1 MFTRLTVLQRIQI
14 GLVLAFAFLL
24 VLGSNRLDQKHFSTI
39 QTTVNSVYKD
49 RVVVQDF
56 IYQLN
61 NIFHQKELQHLVQ
74 KGLTD
79 DRLANKKV
87 NELLVSFE
95 RTELTSKEAQMLNE
109 LNLQFEKLKG
119 LESRLKE
126 SKEELSSD
134 VGIQM
139 ANTFDHIQITM
150 DGLAQIQLDESG
162 ELTKLSN
169 KSLGMDIL
177 LSKLE
182 VGFLIIIGIVLLAL
196 IFSPAR
202 SIQTVDEN

>member
-14 GLVLAFAFLL
+14 GLVLAMAFLL

-39 QTTVNSVYKD
+39 QNTVNSVYKD

-61 NIFHQKELQHLVQ
+61 NIFHQKKLQLFVQ

-79 DRLANKKV
+79 DRLPNKKV
-87 NELLVSFE
+87 NELLANFGK
-95 RTELTSKEAQMLNE
+95 TKLTSKEARMLNE

-119 LESRLKE
+119 LESWF
-126 SKEELSSD
+126 EEPNEEISGD
-134 VGIQM
+134 VGTQM
-139 ANTFDHIQITM
+139 ANTLDHIQIIL

-196 IFSPAR
+196 IFSPAP